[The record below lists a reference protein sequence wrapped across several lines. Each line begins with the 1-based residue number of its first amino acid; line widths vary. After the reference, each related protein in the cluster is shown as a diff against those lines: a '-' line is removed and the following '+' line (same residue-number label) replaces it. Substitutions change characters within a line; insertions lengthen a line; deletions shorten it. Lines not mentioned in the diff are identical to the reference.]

1 MSHVFVAMSGGVDSS
16 VAALLLQQ
24 AGHKIF
30 GVNLRMFHNE
40 DLGQSPGKTCCSLA
54 DAEDAGLVA
63 RRLGAPFYV
72 FDVSQVFRSTVIRDF
87 IEEYQNGR
95 TPNPCAVCNRTVKFG
110 ALLDRVRVLGA
121 DYLATGHYAR
131 VEQDAATGRYLLKR
145 GLDRSKD
152 QSYFLYMLTQEQLA
166 HTLFP
171 LGGLEKT
178 QVRQLAE
185 AHGLVNAHKHDSQD
199 ICFVPDGDYAAF
211 IERSVGSPSL
221 PGNFVDQKGQV
232 LGHHRGII
240 RYTHGQ
246 HKGLGLSTSEP
257 LYVLEKD
264 AVSNTIRLGPDS
276 DLWSQT
282 LTAEQ
287 FNWVSIPEP
296 TEPIA
301 VTVKTRYS
309 QREAAAIARSLPG
322 GRCQVTF
329 EEPQR
334 AITPGQAVVLYQ
346 EEIVV
351 GGGTICGS

>member
-24 AGHKIF
+24 AGHKIS

-95 TPNPCAVCNRTVKFG
+95 TPNPCAVSNRTVKFG

-211 IERSVGSPSL
+211 IERTVGSPSL

>member
-1 MSHVFVAMSGGVDSS
+1 M
-16 VAALLLQQ
+16 
-24 AGHKIF
+24 
-30 GVNLRMFHNE
+30 
-40 DLGQSPGKTCCSLA
+40 
-54 DAEDAGLVA
+54 
-63 RRLGAPFYV
+63 
-72 FDVSQVFRSTVIRDF
+72 
-87 IEEYQNGR
+87 
-95 TPNPCAVCNRTVKFG
+95 
-110 ALLDRVRVLGA
+110 
-121 DYLATGHYAR
+121 ATGHYAR

-171 LGGLEKT
+171 LGSLEKT

-211 IERSVGSPSL
+211 IERTVGTPSL

-322 GRCQVTF
+322 DRCQVTF

>member
-1 MSHVFVAMSGGVDSS
+1 M
-16 VAALLLQQ
+16 
-24 AGHKIF
+24 
-30 GVNLRMFHNE
+30 
-40 DLGQSPGKTCCSLA
+40 
-54 DAEDAGLVA
+54 
-63 RRLGAPFYV
+63 
-72 FDVSQVFRSTVIRDF
+72 
-87 IEEYQNGR
+87 
-95 TPNPCAVCNRTVKFG
+95 
-110 ALLDRVRVLGA
+110 
-121 DYLATGHYAR
+121 
-131 VEQDAATGRYLLKR
+131 
-145 GLDRSKD
+145 
-152 QSYFLYMLTQEQLA
+152 
-166 HTLFP
+166 
-171 LGGLEKT
+171 
-178 QVRQLAE
+178 
-185 AHGLVNAHKHDSQD
+185 
-199 ICFVPDGDYAAF
+199 
-211 IERSVGSPSL
+211 
-221 PGNFVDQKGQV
+221 
-232 LGHHRGII
+232 
-240 RYTHGQ
+240 
-246 HKGLGLSTSEP
+246 GLSTSEP